1 MTNLLCYRCGATASF
16 PDRKRCDCGEPLWF
30 DTEEAADEFAWPDSE
45 AAAEKGVW
53 RYADLLP
60 LDPESSG
67 IVEGVSAAAGAT
79 PLVRAS
85 GLDADLRCRLWLK
98 DESENPTGS
107 FKDRG
112 SAVGV
117 AWAANAGREWVGT
130 VSHGNMAMSVAA
142 TAAGAS
148 SGDPDADSPHALVL
162 VPDDISGERLA
173 AIAQYDPALVRV
185 AGDYGRLYRETLDA
199 DAPVEFVNS

>member
-30 DTEEAADEFAWPDSE
+30 DTEEAAAEFAWPDSE

-67 IVEGVSAAAGAT
+67 IVEGVSAAQ
-79 PLVRAS
+79 
-85 GLDADLRCRLWLK
+85 LDADLRCRLWLK

-117 AWAANAGREWVGT
+117 AWAADAGREWVGT

-142 TAAGAS
+142 NAAGIAGNTGD
-148 SGDPDADSPHALVL
+148 SGRESEGSREKDGGREKEGDGLEALVL
-162 VPDDISGERLA
+162 VPDDIS
-173 AIAQYDPALVRV
+173 V
-185 AGDYGRLYRETLDA
+185 
-199 DAPVEFVNS
+199 